1 MEDKNREADQRTSLF
16 TVRSAE
22 VALVTFTMLTL
33 GYLIIGM
40 LYAKNLMGKSWVE
53 TFTFLYRNGPTF
65 LANVTIFILFEEGLD
80 LMFTRLRESRKRDQ
94 RLISKGKVE
103 GKAEGKA
110 EAYQE
115 MRIAWE
121 QRREAAE
128 AKGLEF
134 NEPRPEPPENKDS

>member
-1 MEDKNREADQRTSLF
+1 
-16 TVRSAE
+16 
-22 VALVTFTMLTL
+22 
-33 GYLIIGM
+33 
-40 LYAKNLMGKSWVE
+40 
-53 TFTFLYRNGPTF
+53 
-65 LANVTIFILFEEGLD
+65 
-80 LMFTRLRESRKRDQ
+80 MFTRLRESRKRDQ

-103 GKAEGKA
+103 GRVEGKA

>member
-53 TFTFLYRNGPTF
+53 TFAFLYRNGPTF
-65 LANVTIFILFEEGLD
+65 LANVTIFILFEEGID

-94 RLISKGKVE
+94 RLISKGK
-103 GKAEGKA
+103 AEGKV

-128 AKGLEF
+128 AKGIEF
-134 NEPRPEPPENKDS
+134 NEPRPEPPENKDA